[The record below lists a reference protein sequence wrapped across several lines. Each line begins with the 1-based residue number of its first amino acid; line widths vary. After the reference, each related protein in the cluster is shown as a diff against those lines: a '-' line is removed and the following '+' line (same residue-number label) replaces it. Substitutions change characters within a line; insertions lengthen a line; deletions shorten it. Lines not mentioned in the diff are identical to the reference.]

1 MASSF
6 RRSRNSLK
14 GWKKVEREFKA
25 FQPGFDCKWRPL
37 KHCAVLGVVTLFLSL
52 TLLSGCFRDPNV
64 RKHKYLESGQRYSA
78 QGKDREAAIQFSNAL
93 KIDKNFADAHYAL
106 AQTYLHL
113 GALSAAYGEL
123 QRTVNLQP
131 SNLKARIDLGNL
143 FLAGSRID
151 DAQAQATAAMAVQPN
166 NADVHALLSR
176 IAAKRGQKDVALAEI
191 HHALELA
198 PNEAALHETL
208 ALLEVDDSTQSSS
221 VEGELKKSVALDPKS
236 ANAKMLLAAFYAK
249 SNRLQDAEQT
259 CWSAVATDPKNVR
272 IREYLAEI
280 ILKQGNQARAEQV
293 LRQASNDLADSPQG
307 VQILAIYYKNSGQ
320 IDKAKAEFASLAQ
333 KYPKNV
339 AVLEGY
345 VRVLLQVKD
354 YGTAQTVISGLMK
367 KNGKDPEVVALNGIV
382 LLSNSKAA
390 DAVNALQGAVN
401 DAPKDAFL
409 QYWLGKAAMAKGDS
423 GLAERSFRE
432 SAQLNPRSLEAQEE
446 LAHIASQRGDTNML
460 SDVAEKTITAVPR
473 FPGGYIWRAMAEL
486 AHNSPDK
493 AETDLKTAI
502 SVAPQSPQAHLML
515 GELRFSQKKYPEGA
529 ALMEQALQYDPN
541 LIGALRGLVSYD
553 IFRKQPA
560 QALARINQQIAKS
573 PKNSAF
579 YDLLAQFQLQNKNLD
594 QASIAAQ
601 KALEMNPDDGEA
613 VMIYAQVQAQHGQAA
628 NAIGVWEKWSKDHP
642 NSAGA
647 LAILGTLEE
656 LRGDIRKAENYY
668 KQALIIQPEQPV
680 AANNLA
686 YRMLENGENVDVALT
701 LAQTARRV
709 MPNSPDT
716 ADTLAWAYYHKG
728 AYGFA
733 RDLLLDA
740 TRVNPNN
747 PTTQYHLGLVYAKLG
762 DRSNAAIHLKKALSL
777 APDAT
782 TAKNIR
788 AALQGLG

>member
-1 MASSF
+1 
-6 RRSRNSLK
+6 
-14 GWKKVEREFKA
+14 
-25 FQPGFDCKWRPL
+25 
-37 KHCAVLGVVTLFLSL
+37 
-52 TLLSGCFRDPNV
+52 
-64 RKHKYLESGQRYSA
+64 
-78 QGKDREAAIQFSNAL
+78 
-93 KIDKNFADAHYAL
+93 
-106 AQTYLHL
+106 
-113 GALSAAYGEL
+113 
-123 QRTVNLQP
+123 
-131 SNLKARIDLGNL
+131 
-143 FLAGSRID
+143 
-151 DAQAQATAAMAVQPN
+151 
-166 NADVHALLSR
+166 
-176 IAAKRGQKDVALAEI
+176 
-191 HHALELA
+191 
-198 PNEAALHETL
+198 
-208 ALLEVDDSTQSSS
+208 LLEVDDSTQSSS
-221 VEGELKKSVALDPKS
+221 VEGELKKSIALEPKS

-259 CWSAVATDPKNVR
+259 CWSAVATDPKNVH
-272 IREYLAEI
+272 IREYLAEM

-307 VQILAIYYKNSGQ
+307 LQVLALYYENSGQ

-339 AVLEGY
+339 PVLEGY

-367 KNGKDPEVVALNGIV
+367 KNGKDPQVVALNGIV
-382 LLSNSKAA
+382 LLSNGKAA

-432 SAQLNPRSLEAQEE
+432 SAQLNPRSLETQQE
-446 LAHIASQRGDTNML
+446 LAHIASQRGDTAML
-460 SDVAEKTITAVPR
+460 ADVAEKTITAVPR

-486 AHNSPDK
+486 ARNSPDK
-493 AETDLKTAI
+493 AEADLNTAI

-553 IFRKQPA
+553 VYRKQPA
-560 QALARINQQIAKS
+560 QALTRINQQIAKS

-613 VMIYAQVQAQHGQAA
+613 VVIYAQVQVQRGQAA

-656 LRGDIRKAENYY
+656 SRGDIRKAENYY

-686 YRMLENGENVDVALT
+686 YRMLENGENVDVALS

-740 TRVNPNN
+740 IKINPNN
-747 PTTQYHLGLVYAKLG
+747 PTTQYHLGLVYSKLG
-762 DRSNAAIHLKKALSL
+762 DRNNALIHLKKALSL
-777 APDAT
+777 APDAP
-782 TAKNIR
+782 TAKNVR
-788 AALQGLG
+788 AALQGQG